1 LIVIIAKATM
11 SSIQI
16 NKYTL
21 HNTLITQFIPSN
33 ELIDKLNLEKKRR
46 TLDKERLKIINYV
59 SYDKSTV

>member
-33 ELIDKLNLEKKRR
+33 ELIDKLNLEEKKEEHL
-46 TLDKERLKIINYV
+46 TKKD
-59 SYDKSTV
+59 

>member
-1 LIVIIAKATM
+1 MIIAKATM

-33 ELIDKLNLEKKRR
+33 ELIDKLNLEKKR
-46 TLDKERLKIINYV
+46 TLDKQRLKIINYV